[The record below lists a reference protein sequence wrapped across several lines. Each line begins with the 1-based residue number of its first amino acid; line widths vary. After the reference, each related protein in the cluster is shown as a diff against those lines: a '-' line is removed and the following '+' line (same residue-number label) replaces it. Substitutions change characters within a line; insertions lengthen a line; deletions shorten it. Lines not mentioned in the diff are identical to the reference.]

1 MTVQV
6 RRGAARFVT
15 VGPGWAGWC
24 CFSYGE
30 HYDPTNV
37 SFGRMLACNEF
48 VLEPG
53 SGFGLHRHAGVD
65 VVTTVLEGVLT
76 HLPEG
81 AARPPGDYVWGGGE
95 HDERNEGDV
104 PVRFV
109 QAFLLPGADPRP
121 QRVEDFAE
129 LPAMTHALVVR
140 GAFSVGGEELVS
152 GDSARLDEAARVEGE
167 GLLLAWDCS

>member
-81 AARPPGDYVWGGGE
+81 AARPPGAMISCATG
-95 HDERNEGDV
+95 N
-104 PVRFV
+104 
-109 QAFLLPGADPRP
+109 RP
-121 QRVEDFAE
+121 STCQGRK
-129 LPAMTHALVVR
+129 PHASAPSRR
-140 GAFSVGGEELVS
+140 G
-152 GDSARLDEAARVEGE
+152 
-167 GLLLAWDCS
+167 